1 MTERER
7 MKQALLTH
15 FLPVLH
21 EMGFDGEWPN
31 YRRIAQDKV
40 DLLSI
45 VFDKWGGAFAMEI
58 SYAYLG
64 VQAGNLLPGQGGVSP
79 EQLTVFKTYKRKRL
93 PQAGGWIYFCDLV
106 RIKSP
111 DGDTLYSLTEKQ
123 KQAFLQ
129 KIPSEDFLIEEEV
142 GEGIYCRSA
151 VTAVKL
157 LKSAEK
163 WWGQHVPQPAP
174 QPEHDSVQVAEPEP
188 KTGEPEKRR
197 SLFRLIQGGK
207 KKNKNM

>member
-7 MKQALLTH
+7 MKQALFTH
-15 FLPVLH
+15 FLPVLS

-31 YRRIAQDKV
+31 YRRVLRGRV

-58 SYAYLG
+58 SYAYPG
-64 VQAGNLLPGQGGVSP
+64 ERDGNLLPGQNESSP
-79 EQLTVFKTYKRKRL
+79 EKLTVFKTYKRKRL
-93 PQAGGWIYFCDLV
+93 PQDDGWIYFCDLV
-106 RIKSP
+106 RVKSP
-111 DGDTLYSLTEKQ
+111 DGDTLYSLTEMQ
-123 KQAFLQ
+123 KQAFLK
-129 KIPSEDFLIEEEV
+129 KIPSENFLIEEEV

-163 WWGQHVPQPAP
+163 WWRQHPERPEP
-174 QPEHDSVQVAEPEP
+174 QPEPEP
-188 KTGEPEKRR
+188 VNAPEPQEDEPEKRR
-197 SLFRLIQGGK
+197 SLFRLIQGGR
-207 KKNKNM
+207 KKNEKL